1 MYAHTSE
8 FLIPLFCL
16 LELSTVLLI
25 SVDVNSNARAAQPK
39 DHSTDCRGWKT
50 VLGGQA
56 HPVSLPSL
64 PPLSLGKLRF
74 LKHSKEDISP
84 PSLEL
89 RSRSHQDTP
98 LLCEDQIS
106 ATLGRHIRICFQ
118 TTLELSSCRQTPFLI
133 CFLSSPRCWI
143 NRDQLLW
150 NPQAS
155 HSRIQ
160 GMEYEVTQ

>member
-1 MYAHTSE
+1 M
-8 FLIPLFCL
+8 
-16 LELSTVLLI
+16 LLI
-25 SVDVNSNARAAQPK
+25 SIDVNSNARAAQPK

-56 HPVSLPSL
+56 HSPCPP

-74 LKHSKEDISP
+74 RKHSKEDIFP
-84 PSLEL
+84 PSQEL
-89 RSRSHQDTP
+89 RSCCHQDTP
-98 LLCEDQIS
+98 LHCEDQTWP
-106 ATLGRHIRICFQ
+106 TLGRHIRICFQ
-118 TTLELSSCRQTPFLI
+118 TTPELSSCRQTPFLI